1 MRRTSALPSQLK
13 CYRRLF
19 THGAEHYVCSRV
31 PIRLIASP
39 PIRSI
44 LCINPTEARGGTNA
58 GSLGQLQ
65 HTDRV
70 TADQSD
76 CPEEPSA
83 SAPAD
88 EEPHIAISGMQAASG
103 VAAAG
108 AGAAENVLTHVAAA
122 AVLLASIGVEAVGAV
137 TASTWQTLSS
147 IVELNVHRTWE
158 GVCTLTSHALSHSAS
173 VVDVGIE
180 SAAAVAHEA
189 VALASVTAETAT
201 ILTGAARSDTPS
213 AAWVDRGFQPVRLR
227 TEGL

>member
-1 MRRTSALPSQLK
+1 
-13 CYRRLF
+13 
-19 THGAEHYVCSRV
+19 
-31 PIRLIASP
+31 
-39 PIRSI
+39 
-44 LCINPTEARGGTNA
+44 
-58 GSLGQLQ
+58 
-65 HTDRV
+65 
-70 TADQSD
+70 
-76 CPEEPSA
+76 
-83 SAPAD
+83 
-88 EEPHIAISGMQAASG
+88 MQAASG